1 MKWAT
6 RNFLSVRALQH
17 AFSVREQL
25 EALVRSS
32 GSLRGSLDPSLSC
45 SPEREPFLRCLLAGM
60 FLNIARRA
68 DNNNN
73 NNNNNL
79 SNGSSVSSKVSTV
92 SGSSRFSFSQP
103 TSAASSSSSSSA
115 AYGAAILARSG
126 ANTPAPYQT
135 MRGRQMVHLHPSSVL
150 FSSRHFY
157 HYEDSDDHNSNSS
170 SNGNGSGSSSNVK
183 KARKDRLP
191 QVVVFAEL
199 LVTSK
204 QYMRTMAVL
213 QQSWLQEELSPQ
225 QLQLL
230 R

>member
-1 MKWAT
+1 MYWQTNKDKKWAT

-17 AFSVREQL
+17 ACSVRAQL

-32 GSLRGSLDPSLSC
+32 ESLRGSLDPSLAC

-68 DNNNN
+68 DNNNISNADN
-73 NNNNNL
+73 NK
-79 SNGSSVSSKVSTV
+79 KVSTV

-103 TSAASSSSSSSA
+103 TTGVSSTAVAS
-115 AYGAAILARSG
+115 LARSG

-135 MRGRQMVHLHPSSVL
+135 LRGRQMVHLHPSSVL

-157 HYEDSDDHNSNSS
+157 HYEDADDTNSNSNSS
-170 SNGNGSGSSSNVK
+170 SNSHSNISSSVK

>member
-1 MKWAT
+1 M
-6 RNFLSVRALQH
+6 
-17 AFSVREQL
+17 
-25 EALVRSS
+25 RSS
-32 GSLRGSLDPSLSC
+32 ESLRGSLDPSLSC

-68 DNNNN
+68 DNTNV
-73 NNNNNL
+73 
-79 SNGSSVSSKVSTV
+79 SNIDNKKASTV

-103 TSAASSSSSSSA
+103 TSSSA
-115 AYGAAILARSG
+115 AVSLARSG

-135 MRGRQMVHLHPSSVL
+135 LRGRQMVHLHPSSVL

-157 HYEDSDDHNSNSS
+157 HYEDVDDSHSSSNSNSNSS
-170 SNGNGSGSSSNVK
+170 SSSVK

-213 QQSWLQEELSPQ
+213 QQSWLQEELTPQ

>member
-1 MKWAT
+1 M
-6 RNFLSVRALQH
+6 RALQH

-73 NNNNNL
+73 NL

-103 TSAASSSSSSSA
+103 TSAASSSSS

-170 SNGNGSGSSSNVK
+170 SNGNGSGSISNVK